1 MDLLTIFL
9 CLALFAERKPGEEM
23 ENFFSYELTPYP
35 NFFSK
40 LKNYLLEN
48 VITFKGVDYIK
59 VADGEALLW

>member
-35 NFFSK
+35 KSFFKAEELPFKKCHNFRRS
-40 LKNYLLEN
+40 
-48 VITFKGVDYIK
+48 
-59 VADGEALLW
+59 

>member
-35 NFFSK
+35 NFF
-40 LKNYLLEN
+40 Y
-48 VITFKGVDYIK
+48 
-59 VADGEALLW
+59 EAEELSFRKCHNFQRS